1 MVNLTI
7 NKQHVCVP
15 EGTTILEAARQI
27 GIKIPT
33 LCFLKEIN
41 EIGACR
47 VCMVEIAG
55 ISRLVTACNTPVT
68 EGMEVITNSAR
79 VREARK
85 TNVELILSQHHTD
98 CPTCVRSGN
107 CSLQKIANDLNLVAN
122 EYPVRYAET
131 KWTSTF
137 PLVRDAG
144 KCIKCMRCVQ
154 ICDKVQSLNVWDV
167 SNTGSRTTV
176 DVSMGREIKM
186 SDCSLCGQCITH
198 CPTGALQERDDV
210 SRIFDIHGDLSN
222 PDKITVVQI
231 APAVRAAW
239 GEEFGLSRDFAT
251 DKRMVAALRRMGF
264 DYIFDTTFS
273 ADLTIMEEGSELL
286 ERLSHKEDYKWPMFT
301 SCCPGWV
308 RFLKS
313 QYPEMTDQLSTAKSP
328 QQMFGAVT
336 KSYFAARLGVDPGS
350 VTCISIM
357 PCVAKKQ
364 EADLP
369 TMYDNGINGG
379 IKDVDYVL
387 TTREICRLIKSE
399 QIDVASLPEEEFD
412 SPLGEG
418 SGAGVI
424 FGATGGV
431 MEAALRT
438 SYSIVTDK
446 NPKPDA
452 FSNVRGM
459 DGWKEAEFKLGG
471 TVLKTAVASGLGNTR
486 KLINA
491 LQKGDVSYDFVEI
504 MACPGGCAGGGGQP
518 IHDGKELAEQRS
530 SKLYAM
536 DQKNA
541 VRFSHENEEVRELYH
556 NYFGKPG
563 SHLAHKLLH
572 TDHNGWD
579 MPLRGK

>member
-579 MPLRGK
+579 MPL